1 MAIASLVSSL
11 LGWLCVIGPVLGL
24 IFGFISLNQIK
35 QSGQSGRGLAI
46 AGIIIGA
53 LVIVGGII
61 YWIIVMIAASNTQT
75 TLGRTAAVIITI
87 DQPPIAAA
95 SPRKTSWRSTY
106 LGEPRYQL
114 VAESADV
121 ADRVGVAR

>member
-35 QSGQSGRGLAI
+35 QSGQSGRGLAL

-53 LVIVGGII
+53 LVIVGSIIYGII
-61 YWIIVMIAASNTQT
+61 AVIAASNTQST
-75 TLGRTAAVIITI
+75 TSGAPAAVVITI
-87 DQPPIAAA
+87 DQPPVAAA
-95 SPRKTSWRSTY
+95 F
-106 LGEPRYQL
+106 
-114 VAESADV
+114 AA
-121 ADRVGVAR
+121 